1 MNIVTIR
8 RNLLNLLMV
17 IMGCYVLIPFNFR
30 NGITI
35 IAGLTVLIFFKKAI
49 KAVTLIDLIVFLSF
63 FFYTLLKIN
72 NDNISELFRLSP
84 LLIYPLFFSI
94 FKQESNQN
102 LKKGLALFAQVIF
115 ISINVFLM
123 GFIIYFLA
131 LGYRGNNFVFNFPE
145 MMNSGIGSFS
155 FHPIYISILLCIS
168 IVLGFEVLQNEKNKW
183 KKRAIQ
189 LGIVFLLINIIF
201 LSRKAFLFFIVS
213 YLIYVFLIKR
223 KATFFTTGIS
233 LSFICGIIFISPVS
247 ERFLDLYAGFI
258 NEPSGFTGSTYQ
270 SF

>member
-102 LKKGLALFAQVIF
+102 LKKGLALFA
-115 ISINVFLM
+115 
-123 GFIIYFLA
+123 
-131 LGYRGNNFVFNFPE
+131 
-145 MMNSGIGSFS
+145 
-155 FHPIYISILLCIS
+155 
-168 IVLGFEVLQNEKNKW
+168 
-183 KKRAIQ
+183 
-189 LGIVFLLINIIF
+189 
-201 LSRKAFLFFIVS
+201 
-213 YLIYVFLIKR
+213 
-223 KATFFTTGIS
+223 
-233 LSFICGIIFISPVS
+233 
-247 ERFLDLYAGFI
+247 
-258 NEPSGFTGSTYQ
+258 
-270 SF
+270 